1 VPHHAD
7 WTDIKPLHD
16 VGGFSLTGAHDNLAC
31 ARCHK
36 DSRPMAGT
44 GNLCINCHRQDD
56 IHGNALTPRCGECHT
71 QMSFAPAR
79 FDHTTVGCNLTGLHR
94 TWRATTATGPA
105 TTARSRPSASAATST
120 TPRGPSPPAA
130 TPVCTGNGCHTPT
143 NDWGSGKLDYGRES
157 ICR

>member
-1 VPHHAD
+1 
-7 WTDIKPLHD
+7 
-16 VGGFSLTGAHDNLAC
+16 
-31 ARCHK
+31 
-36 DSRPMAGT
+36 MAGT

-94 TWRATTATGPA
+94 TLACNDCHRAGNYGAITAECAGCHLDDTG
-105 TTARSRPSASAATST
+105 RSNHG
-120 TPRGPSPPAA
+120 PR
-130 TPVCTGNGCHTPT
+130 PVCTGNGCHTPT
-143 NDWGSGKLDYGRES
+143 LDWGAGKLDYGRES